1 MYKEFYMKPRKVV
14 INIDNGIYAFMDESA
29 TGKTYMMN
37 LLDAASRLK
46 LVDALC
52 MTYDSD
58 LSEME
63 VISKLT
69 DKKYEIIFMDKFDNY
84 ITKDICKTLM
94 EIKDTIVLLDLK
106 DLNLLYG
113 IGVNIAFVKLGE
125 HSIEVV

>member
-1 MYKEFYMKPRKVV
+1 
-14 INIDNGIYAFMDESA
+14 
-29 TGKTYMMN
+29 
-37 LLDAASRLK
+37 
-46 LVDALC
+46 
-52 MTYDSD
+52 
-58 LSEME
+58 
-63 VISKLT
+63 LT

>member
-1 MYKEFYMKPRKVV
+1 
-14 INIDNGIYAFMDESA
+14 MDESA

-37 LLDAASRLK
+37 LLATASRLK

-52 MTYDSD
+52 MTYDSN
-58 LSEME
+58 LSEMD

-69 DKKYEIIFMDKFDNY
+69 EKKYEIIFIDKFDNY
-84 ITKDICKTLM
+84 VTKDICKALM
-94 EIKDTIVLLDLK
+94 EIKDTVVLLDLK